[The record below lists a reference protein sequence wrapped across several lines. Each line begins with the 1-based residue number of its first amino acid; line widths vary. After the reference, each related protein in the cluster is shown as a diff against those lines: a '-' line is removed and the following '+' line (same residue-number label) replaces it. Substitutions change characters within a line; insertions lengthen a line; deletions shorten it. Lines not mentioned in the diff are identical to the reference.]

1 MYPVHDADAILML
14 AMSVTAKRRPAE
26 LVEIIAAADL
36 LAGVIPGETK
46 LSDSFY
52 RLSEYGLICAQD
64 GGYALTLD
72 GQHILSGQAKK
83 ARSQERIRDIR
94 ENLADFHLKGE
105 HAVVLVEPALLLAA
119 INEHRKARSSG
130 RSWLIEKPKPVWVSK
145 KDLVR
150 GVPHP
155 RKRKG

>member
-1 MYPVHDADAILML
+1 MYPIHDADAILML
-14 AMSVTAKRRPAE
+14 AMSVAAKRRPAE

-36 LAGVIPGETK
+36 LAGVIPGETE
-46 LSDSFY
+46 LSDSFC
-52 RLSEYGLICAQD
+52 RLSEYGLIRAQD
-64 GGYALTLD
+64 GGYALTPD

-94 ENLADFHLKGE
+94 ENLADFHLSGG
-105 HAVVLVEPALLLAA
+105 HAIVLVEPALLLAA
-119 INEHRKARSSG
+119 INEYKKARSSG
-130 RSWLIEKPKPVWVSK
+130 RSWLTEKPKPVWVSK

-155 RKRKG
+155 RKRRG

>member
-1 MYPVHDADAILML
+1 MYPVHDADAILLL
-14 AMSVTAKRRPAE
+14 AMSVAAKRRPAE
-26 LVEIIAAADL
+26 LIEIIAAADL

-64 GGYALTLD
+64 DGYALTPD
-72 GQHILSGQAKK
+72 AQQILSGQAKK
-83 ARSQERIRDIR
+83 AKSQERIHDIK

-105 HAVVLVEPALLLAA
+105 HAIVLVKPELLLVA
-119 INEHRKARSSG
+119 INAHKQAKSSG

-145 KDLVR
+145 KDLLR

-155 RKRKG
+155 RKRKD